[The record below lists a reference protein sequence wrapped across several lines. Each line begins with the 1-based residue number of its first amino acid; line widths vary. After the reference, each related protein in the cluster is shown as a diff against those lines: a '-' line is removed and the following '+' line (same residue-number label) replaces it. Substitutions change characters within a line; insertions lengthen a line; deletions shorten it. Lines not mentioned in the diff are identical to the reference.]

1 MTAHVKVKNKQDKGR
16 EGWPVVAEGH
26 GLVAVTIG
34 RYGRH
39 RGYFGVRISD
49 GFGRAGF
56 GGPTCPPIIF
66 LPL

>member
-1 MTAHVKVKNKQDKGR
+1 M
-16 EGWPVVAEGH
+16 VAEGH
-26 GLVAVTIG
+26 GLVTVTIG

-56 GGPTCPPIIF
+56 GGPYLSTYHIPALVRSLLNTTGLVTCF
-66 LPL
+66 